1 MMPNRPLQ
9 AVLPIVTACLFIL
22 MTASA
27 HADKKEVIDSNTEN
41 ALIKLRGHST
51 ATDELLEKAFGVLVF
66 PDVVKMGFGGGGRF
80 GEGSLLVNGETK
92 AYYVTAGVPH
102 SAQPDA
108 EFRAEVILFMTEQAL
123 QEFRSSQGW
132 EVGVDGSVSLVDADT
147 VGGVK
152 PADVTEPVV
161 GFMFSDKGLMKNLTM
176 KGSRITRIAR

>member
-1 MMPNRPLQ
+1 MMPIRSLR
-9 AVLPIVTACLFIL
+9 AVFSTLAACLFIF
-22 MTASA
+22 MTTSA

-41 ALIKLRGHST
+41 ALVKLRGHST
-51 ATDELLEKAFGVLVF
+51 GTDELLDKAYGVLVF

-108 EFRAEVILFMTEQAL
+108 EFKAEVILFMTEQAL

-132 EVGVDGSVSLVDADT
+132 EVGVDGSVSLVNTDI
-147 VGGVK
+147 GEGIK

-176 KGSRITRIAR
+176 EGSRITRIAR